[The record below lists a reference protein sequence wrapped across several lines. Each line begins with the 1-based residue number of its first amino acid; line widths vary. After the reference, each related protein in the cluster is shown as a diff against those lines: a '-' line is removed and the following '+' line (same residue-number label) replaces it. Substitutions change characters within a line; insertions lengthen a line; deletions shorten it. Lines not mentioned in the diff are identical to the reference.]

1 MRNNGNDDIP
11 VRWFLSQWKRD
22 DLIGNRP
29 SFLQNSDILLAFSV
43 KLLKNKADWGRNRLL
58 LSCGKLTLWLG
69 KLTLRLGGHTLKRG
83 KPNPPINFSVKPQHE
98 EALFKAV
105 YRFTVEN
112 LKARA
117 DGVIEIGLIQQNQQ
131 KSNSLSDWDGQSRPY
146 RLGGP
151 RLETEKLG
159 KKKER

>member
-1 MRNNGNDDIP
+1 VVGLPRGLVGLP
-11 VRWFLSQWKRD
+11 RGLVGLPRGLVGLPRGLVGLPRGLVGLPTWH
-22 DLIGNRP
+22 
-29 SFLQNSDILLAFSV
+29 
-43 KLLKNKADWGRNRLL
+43 
-58 LSCGKLTLWLG
+58 GKLTLWLG

-112 LKARA
+112 IKARA
-117 DGVIEIGLIQQNQQ
+117 DGVIELGLIQQNQQ